1 MKAEIKNGKLIIT
14 MQLMNPT
21 PSKSGKT
28 LVVATTHGNQPSTV
42 QVKGQVVTIGVN
54 AYIRPPAE

>member
-14 MQLMNPT
+14 MELSEPT

-28 LVVATTHGNQPSTV
+28 LVIATSHGNQPTTV
-42 QVKGQVVTIGVN
+42 QVDGKVVTVGVN
-54 AYIRPPAE
+54 AYIRP

>member
-14 MQLMNPT
+14 MELMNPT

-28 LVVATTHGNQPSTV
+28 LVIATTHGNQPSTC
-42 QVKGQVVTIGVN
+42 QVKGQVVKIGVN
-54 AYIRPPAE
+54 AYISPPE

>member
-14 MQLMNPT
+14 MQLMDPT

-28 LVVATTHGNQPSTV
+28 LVIATTHGNQPSTV